1 MDFTLYTLGLA
12 LPTTTALVGRRRRLA
27 LTEQSPKKQRTKNY
41 SQDRDSFLV
50 YLEQSY
56 ALNLSEQLQ
65 KQQHHHQHKED
76 DDTASTLS
84 TSTSTDDDDDCSSFG
99 KMVTFAEDLV
109 TAVHTRPFTSRE
121 DKYYLHY
128 SEHDYVDFKVEYVTG
143 RTRTRQVSFAHQVVS
158 QETIVPPP
166 LQEHK
171 QHLYYSESE
180 LQT

>member
-1 MDFTLYTLGLA
+1 MDFTLSTLGLA
-12 LPTTTALVGRRRRLA
+12 LPLAGRRRRLS
-27 LTEQSPKKQRTKNY
+27 LTEQSPQKQQTKNY
-41 SQDRDSFLV
+41 LQDRDSFLV

-56 ALNLSEQLQ
+56 ALNLSQQLQ
-65 KQQHHHQHKED
+65 KQQHQQEHKKD

-84 TSTSTDDDDDCSSFG
+84 SSTSTDDESCSSFG
-99 KMVTFAEDLV
+99 KMVTFAEELV

-166 LQEHK
+166 IQEHK